1 MAIVDNGPA
10 KRDNISKRFQEA
22 GDLIGDPF
30 EISTVRKE
38 DFDFI
43 KDKGE
48 VADILQCN
56 NSASSATSRG
66 HQFPVA
72 FLIQV
77 SGLDKHG
84 SDSDQPLR
92 YSHLDIAGSAGDLP
106 NNPTGRPIPSLCEMF
121 ISNKI

>member
-1 MAIVDNGPA
+1 GEDQKKGYVADEIITTRAGARIRVGNTDAEGRMAIVDNGPA

-92 YSHLDIAGSAGDLP
+92 
-106 NNPTGRPIPSLCEMF
+106 
-121 ISNKI
+121 